1 MFGYKYLNLDN
12 KSYCARR
19 NVRNDLWVMGQ
30 VKFSK
35 HFCSQHHVQAG
46 LIVLWWCWTLL
57 AWFRNLLLWLWPCP
71 VSALYTFLLLT
82 RPGINNVIRH
92 PPHMELIVPPSQHDS
107 LTADTHPPFLRGV
120 YLRKDPYQSY
130 FISRNCHDV
139 GHYLALLLLWHLVIF
154 CERSPGYVTI
164 MINEDKMRP
173 ELDYHFTVIFW
184 WNAGLDINVCSA
196 GCWASVNL
204 NRASNH
210 EDVDRMRV
218 SFMPKKLNFPPSK

>member
-1 MFGYKYLNLDN
+1 MYWHRVITDQPRVQAARRGATESRLVTNRGGSWWQLVTEKDWDNGANINKVQSFFSMFGYKYLNLDN

-30 VKFSK
+30 VKLSK

-120 YLRKDPYQSY
+120 YLRKDP
-130 FISRNCHDV
+130 
-139 GHYLALLLLWHLVIF
+139 
-154 CERSPGYVTI
+154 
-164 MINEDKMRP
+164 
-173 ELDYHFTVIFW
+173 
-184 WNAGLDINVCSA
+184 
-196 GCWASVNL
+196 
-204 NRASNH
+204 
-210 EDVDRMRV
+210 
-218 SFMPKKLNFPPSK
+218 

>member
-1 MFGYKYLNLDN
+1 MPIFTESENIRRSKHRSEYWPDPPVYSTDHNRCSLCTDTASLLTSPGSRRPGAEPLSQDWWLTEGAPGDNWLQRRTDNGANINKVQCFFSMFGYKYLNLDN

-120 YLRKDPYQSY
+120 YLRKDP
-130 FISRNCHDV
+130 
-139 GHYLALLLLWHLVIF
+139 
-154 CERSPGYVTI
+154 
-164 MINEDKMRP
+164 
-173 ELDYHFTVIFW
+173 
-184 WNAGLDINVCSA
+184 
-196 GCWASVNL
+196 
-204 NRASNH
+204 
-210 EDVDRMRV
+210 
-218 SFMPKKLNFPPSK
+218 